1 MDMAANI
8 YEMTTGYWGESG
20 RAMRGGSY
28 LNAGA
33 YTRTMFRWA
42 PEDDSGTPWLGFR
55 CVMDSTM
62 IQTMAIPM
70 SDQ

>member
-1 MDMAANI
+1 
-8 YEMTTGYWGESG
+8 
-20 RAMRGGSY
+20 MRGGSY